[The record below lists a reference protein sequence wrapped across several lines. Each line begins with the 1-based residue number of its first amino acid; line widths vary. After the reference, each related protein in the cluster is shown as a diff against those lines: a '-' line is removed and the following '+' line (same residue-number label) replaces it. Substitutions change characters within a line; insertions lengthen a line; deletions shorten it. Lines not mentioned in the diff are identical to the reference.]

1 MLIQFNLPDVLCRLN
16 QSHVCARIWQQLLH
30 QMWMTHL
37 CHFHPN
43 PLYPVEQKKMAFLNK
58 FSYNYHNFT
67 ILTAHGVEVTYCL
80 LHFLVQMTMTCRPC
94 SWSMITISH
103 NIPYIHIH
111 TPPQALGM
119 SCEGCIKSLGAWR
132 SIITFTHTKKIRHVN
147 SIFIYNTL
155 SGSDHNR
162 SHSSPWSGTSV
173 GLMIRR
179 ICSILCRSGLRPPW
193 QQKIFS
199 STIAATGRQLKQSV
213 NVFQSLILYRRLPT
227 NNYSH

>member
-1 MLIQFNLPDVLCRLN
+1 
-16 QSHVCARIWQQLLH
+16 
-30 QMWMTHL
+30 MT
-37 CHFHPN
+37 
-43 PLYPVEQKKMAFLNK
+43 Y
-58 FSYNYHNFT
+58 
-67 ILTAHGVEVTYCL
+67 
-80 LHFLVQMTMTCRPC
+80 RPF
-94 SWSMITISH
+94 SWSVATISQ
-103 NIPYIHIH
+103 NILYTY
-111 TPPQALGM
+111 TPPLALGM
-119 SCEGCIKSLGAWR
+119 SCKGCIKLPGAWR
-132 SIITFTHTKKIRHVN
+132 SIITLTHTKKRQVD

-162 SHSSPWSGTSV
+162 SHKSPWSGTSV

-227 NNYSH
+227 SNYSH